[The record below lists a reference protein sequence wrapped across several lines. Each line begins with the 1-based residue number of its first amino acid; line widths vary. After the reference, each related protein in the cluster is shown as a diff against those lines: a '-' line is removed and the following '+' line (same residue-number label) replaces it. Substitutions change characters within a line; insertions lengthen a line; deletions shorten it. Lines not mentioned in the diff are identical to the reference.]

1 MTIRLAKPDASLITR
16 FGRVGVLMGGESAER
31 EVSLK
36 SGRAVHQALLE
47 AGVDAV
53 AVDLQGHIFHQLT
66 ELRVDRVFNLL
77 HGRGGE
83 DGRVRAVLDFL
94 EIPCTGSNVCASALT
109 MDKILTKKVIGHS
122 GIATPDF
129 FELQHEAD
137 CERLLVEFGLPV
149 FVKPV
154 LEGSSI
160 GTAPVLEPGQL
171 FPAWKAAREFG
182 AVMAERFIDGAEYTA
197 GFIGEQVLPLIKL
210 ETPNEFYD
218 YEAKYLADDT
228 VYTCPSGLDDASVDR
243 VNAMVSA
250 TIRATGVS
258 GWGRIDLMMDSNGKP
273 WIIEVN
279 TVPGMTDHS
288 LIPMAARAAGLD
300 MPELVVSILAS
311 TLSQEESHVQV
322 A

>member
-1 MTIRLAKPDASLITR
+1 MITPLARPLEGTAR
-16 FGRVGVLMGGESAER
+16 RCGRVAVLMGGESAER

-36 SGRAVHQALLE
+36 SGAAVHQALRE

-53 AVDLQGHIFHQLT
+53 AVDVQGHIFHQLS

-94 EIPCTGSNVCASALT
+94 GIPCTGSNVCASALT
-109 MDKILTKKVIGHS
+109 MDKLLTKKVIRQS
-122 GIATPDF
+122 DVPTPDF
-129 FELQHEAD
+129 YALHSEAD
-137 CERLLVEFGLPV
+137 CETLLAEFALPV

-160 GTAPVLEPGQL
+160 GTAPVHQASELY
-171 FPAWKAAREFG
+171 PAWKAAQAYG

-197 GFIGEQVLPLIKL
+197 GFVGEQILPLIKL

-218 YEAKYLADDT
+218 YEAKYLSSDT
-228 VYTCPSGLDDASVDR
+228 VYQCPCGLAKEQLQEIEVLVR
-243 VNAMVSA
+243 K
-250 TIRATGVS
+250 TIAATGVS
-258 GWGRIDLMMDSNGKP
+258 GWGRVDLMIDREQQP

-288 LIPMAARAAGLD
+288 LVPMAARAAGLE
-300 MPELVVSILAS
+300 MPDLALSILAT
-311 TLSQEESHVQV
+311 TLPTEDHDAQV